1 MDAAIIRQGELVGRG
16 IMAYETTEEVG
27 AVEHLLVDVKQA
39 RVIGL
44 LCKTAGLIGR
54 KQSLSWSQ
62 IVKIGKDRLVVQME
76 PVPNLVAASEAQLA
90 AAQNMTG
97 LEVWTDGGDHLG
109 QVVDLCVNQAT
120 GEVQQYLFILN
131 HPPRAEADGDA
142 PMIETPPVYT
152 IEPQM
157 IISAGRKRMMI
168 AEEDAQRSRLY
179 PQPITIIS
187 SSPAAARQR
196 PEIPTELGELV
207 QGAQSI
213 AGNVTK
219 RVKQFTH
226 EQIASP
232 DFIEADSLPDIT
244 EQLKAKTEQ
253 VKQQLGKTSFGRS
266 LGQSLS
272 QTLDRFKRPQVAEES
287 IDVEAFEV
295 WEEDE

>member
-1 MDAAIIRQGELVGRG
+1 
-16 IMAYETTEEVG
+16 MAYETTEEVG

-39 RVIGL
+39 KVIGL
-44 LCKTAGLIGR
+44 LCKTAGLMAR

-62 IVKIGKDRLVVQME
+62 VMKIGKDRLVVQME
-76 PVPNLVAASEAQLA
+76 SAPNLVAANEAQLA

-97 LEVWTDGGDHLG
+97 LEVWTDGGDHIG
-109 QVVDLCVNQAT
+109 QVVDLCIDQST

-131 HPPRAEADGDA
+131 HPPLAEADSDQ
-142 PMIETPPVYT
+142 PLIETPPVYT

-168 AEEDAQRSRLY
+168 AEEDAQRSRPY
-179 PQPITIIS
+179 SQPITIIS
-187 SSPAAARQR
+187 TPAAVRAR
-196 PEIPTELGELV
+196 PEIPTELGELM
-207 QGAQSI
+207 QGAQSF

-219 RVKQFTH
+219 RMKQFTN
-226 EQIASP
+226 EQLAHQ
-232 DFIEADSLPDIT
+232 DFVEADSLPDIA

-253 VKQQLGKTSFGRS
+253 VKQQLGKTPFGRS
-266 LGQSLS
+266 IGQSLGN
-272 QTLDRFKRPQVAEES
+272 TLDRFKRPQVSEES

>member
-39 RVIGL
+39 KVIGL

-62 IVKIGKDRLVVQME
+62 VMKIGKDRLVVQME
-76 PVPNLVAASEAQLA
+76 SAPNLVAASEAQLA

-97 LEVWTDGGDHLG
+97 LEVWTDGGDHIG
-109 QVVDLCVNQAT
+109 QVVDLCIEQST

-131 HPPRAEADGDA
+131 HPRLAEADGDQ
-142 PMIETPPVYT
+142 PLIETPPVYT

-179 PQPITIIS
+179 GQPITIIRT
-187 SSPAAARQR
+187 PAATPRQR

-207 QGAQSI
+207 QGAQSL

-219 RVKQFTH
+219 RVKQFTN
-226 EQIASP
+226 EQIAHQ
-232 DFIEADSLPDIT
+232 DFVEADSLPDIT

-253 VKQQLGKTSFGRS
+253 VKQQFGKTSFGRS
-266 LGQSLS
+266 IGQSLGH
-272 QTLDRFKRPQVAEES
+272 TLDRFKRPQVTEES